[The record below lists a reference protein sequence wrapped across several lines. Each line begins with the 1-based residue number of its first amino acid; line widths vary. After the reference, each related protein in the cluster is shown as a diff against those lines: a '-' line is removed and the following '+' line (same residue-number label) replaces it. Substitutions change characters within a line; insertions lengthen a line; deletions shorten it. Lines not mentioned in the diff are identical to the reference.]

1 MTGEVPSEAQV
12 RQLSAEWAARAEVPA
27 FIKELIDR
35 SPSDLHPMAQFS
47 LAVTAL
53 EHESAFAKAYAKGMK
68 KSEYWAHT
76 FEDSMDVIA
85 KLPSIA
91 AQIYRNVYKDG
102 KVAPVQKDQDYSFNF
117 ANQLGY
123 GQNKAFLELMRL
135 YLTIHTDHEGGNV
148 SAHTTH
154 LVGSALSSP
163 MLSLSA
169 GLNGLAG
176 PLHGLANQEVLN
188 WLQKMKKSVGS
199 DLSDKSI
206 TDYLWSTLKSGQ
218 VVPGYGHAV
227 LRKTDP
233 RYMAQREFA
242 LKHLPDDPMF
252 KLVSQVYNIA
262 PGVLT
267 EHGKTKNPFP
277 NVDAVSLISINSGT

>member
-1 MTGEVPSEAQV
+1 
-12 RQLSAEWAARAEVPA
+12 
-27 FIKELIDR
+27 
-35 SPSDLHPMAQFS
+35 MAQFS

-53 EHESAFAKAYAKGMK
+53 EHESAFAKAYAKGMN

-76 FEDSMDVIA
+76 FEDAMDTIA

-91 AQIYRNVYKDG
+91 ARIYRNVYKDG
-102 KVAPVQKDQDYSFNF
+102 KVAPIQQDKDYSFNF
-117 ANQLGY
+117 ANQLGFAD
-123 GQNKAFLELMRL
+123 NKDFLELMRL

-163 MLSLSA
+163 MLSLAA

-233 RYMAQREFA
+233 RYMAQRDFA

-267 EHGKTKNPFP
+267 EHGKTKNPYP
-277 NVDAVSLISINSGT
+277 NVDAVSIVQSTQVVTANVDSTLVFCCSTTV